1 MPVSPA
7 PINEGQ
13 LRQLLAERSDPARHR
28 PAPQERI
35 AARIRRARMKRAA
48 GAGLLAVAVA
58 AGVVSGV
65 TLAHEHA
72 LGRAPSYSGP
82 TLPARFTTSDGAA
95 YRRLAITAMT
105 EPAQHSASL
114 TVTVGSEPVDV
125 MGACATPASGATL
138 EVRING
144 TLAGIIQCQQPQPI
158 AVSVPPGRKAVIT
171 FVPYGGS
178 SFSLPDVHASWKLAA
193 YAWTPPATAGAAPAE
208 PRLPQS
214 YTGPNTTT
222 GHGTAVRHLI
232 ESRSGDWPADRTA
245 TFHLTYRGRDLDVS
259 VFCAGLIGSR
269 LLVTIEIHGGSTT
282 MPCETWSPRYLARDY
297 SVLNRQNGTFVT
309 LTLSIKAPSPDTAAA
324 YAKRPASW
332 TIAVYEEQ

>member
-1 MPVSPA
+1 MPVS
-7 PINEGQ
+7 EDQ

-82 TLPARFTTSDGAA
+82 TLPARFITSDGAA
-95 YRRLAITAMT
+95 YRRLALTFMT
-105 EPAQHSASL
+105 EPARHSASL

-125 MGACATPASGATL
+125 MGACTNPDSGVTL
-138 EVRING
+138 DVAVNG
-144 TLAGIIQCQQPQPI
+144 TLAGVIQCQQPQPV

-171 FVPYGGS
+171 FVVDRGS
-178 SFSLPDVHASWKLAA
+178 SFSFPDVHASWKLAA
-193 YAWTPPATAGAAPAE
+193 YAWTPPATVGAAPAE

-222 GHGTAVRHLI
+222 GHGNAVRHLI

-245 TFHLTYRGRDLDVS
+245 TFHLTYRGRDLDVN

-269 LLVTIEIHGGSTT
+269 LLVTTSIHGGSTT
-282 MPCETWSPRYLARDY
+282 TPCTTWSPRNLAQY
-297 SVLNRQNGTFVT
+297 ASILNRQNGTSIT
-309 LTLSIKAPSPDTAAA
+309 LTVRIQAPSPDTAAA

-332 TIAVYEEQ
+332 TIAVYEEQT